1 MSRIVQE
8 KFEVRPEQKPEG
20 TEGGAWLIG
29 NNSARDRHRLQTRS
43 MATGKYESQAGDL
56 YNSLPPGMDIDDQE
70 VAEMRGLPLAGCMGS
85 GTQATED
92 VTRESLRQGFDR
104 KAMRPTDDMYTREH
118 NDAFYDSVEVDG
130 IEGFVERNNYLDR
143 M

>member
-1 MSRIVQE
+1 MGRIVQE
-8 KFEVRPEQKPEG
+8 KFEVRPAQNPNDDGENGWK
-20 TEGGAWLIG
+20 TDK
-29 NNSARDRHRLQTRS
+29 SARDRQGLQTRGG
-43 MATGKYESQAGDL
+43 MGRFEPYRGDL
-56 YNSLPPGMDIDDQE
+56 YNSLPPGMDIEDQE
-70 VAEMRGLPLAGCMGS
+70 VFKVHPEPMAGGLGS

-92 VTRESLRQGFDR
+92 VTRSSLKEGYDR
-104 KAMRPTDDMYTREH
+104 KALRPTDDMYTREH